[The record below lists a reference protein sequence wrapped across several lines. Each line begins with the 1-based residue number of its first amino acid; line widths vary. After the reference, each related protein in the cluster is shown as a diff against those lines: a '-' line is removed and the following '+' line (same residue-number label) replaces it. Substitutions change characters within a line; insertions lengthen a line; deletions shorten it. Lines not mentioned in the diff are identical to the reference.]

1 MVFEGV
7 YELGKRSPIGF
18 SVKGID
24 ARLKF
29 VEYEY
34 DSRAVVGASLTTLVA
49 GMVLWMMAYMM
60 DLEFLTLFFLFMGLV
75 LSMTFFLYPYS
86 IVYSQRLILYSEEML
101 KALMRISTFI
111 QMNMSMEYAVVHT
124 GRELRGT
131 LKTQFHDIAEQLRLR
146 KKNTLGAVFEQYIP
160 IWNSVNPD
168 FVKSLKLLETATL
181 SLEEDK
187 HTIIKEVL
195 ETLIIA
201 YHTKGKRMAET
212 LAANAKTLV
221 AVGVLFPVIS
231 LMMLPLVSIF
241 LPDIITGA
249 LLFFLYNILFPSLLL
264 LMALNFSARRVQVDT
279 IDLKESPFW
288 TPTPGVLWIIG
299 ISIAVLLSIPTAL
312 HLMTI
317 NTHSVIT
324 VEREYQFESVLRVY
338 SMMAGIVLG
347 IVFFTAYYTH
357 RYRRLW
363 EDVDETERDLPHLL
377 QTLATY
383 LTLNLSMESII
394 PEIVDDYK
402 KHGFGKHPVVKFFSI
417 LILQLKTSKKDLD
430 ELTRTVLPK
439 IVPSRKVVNLLSSI
453 MDFTKIS
460 SASAAQ
466 SAKMMREQTIALYQL
481 DDYIKTLLA
490 ETVALVNIT
499 ITFLA
504 PILCAAAVLMSLAI
518 VKSLTFISHVLVGIQ
533 EGFGSEAASLDLVDV
548 TRIIPPTVVELIV
561 GLYLIEMLLV
571 LGLFSANVKVGSDT
585 YQIAKTILNSMWGF
599 VIYTIILLAGFY
611 LSITLLFR
619 EVLGGAAG

>member
-363 EDVDETERDLPHLL
+363 EDADETERDLPHLL

-417 LILQLKTSKKDLD
+417 LKLF
-430 ELTRTVLPK
+430 VFPF
-439 IVPSRKVVNLLSSI
+439 LL
-453 MDFTKIS
+453 
-460 SASAAQ
+460 
-466 SAKMMREQTIALYQL
+466 
-481 DDYIKTLLA
+481 
-490 ETVALVNIT
+490 V
-499 ITFLA
+499 TFLFLQ
-504 PILCAAAVLMSLAI
+504 ILFLSLVII
-518 VKSLTFISHVLVGIQ
+518 VVYFI
-533 EGFGSEAASLDLVDV
+533 
-548 TRIIPPTVVELIV
+548 P
-561 GLYLIEMLLV
+561 
-571 LGLFSANVKVGSDT
+571 LFFC
-585 YQIAKTILNSMWGF
+585 IF
-599 VIYTIILLAGFY
+599 
-611 LSITLLFR
+611 LFFP
-619 EVLGGAAG
+619 